1 MKDVTSTSF
10 GLVIAFLLPGLVG
23 FLSLIFWS
31 MTIKEIFTTFL
42 SAESNVGL
50 FLLVIL
56 IALIIGL
63 IVTVLRWLIYE
74 HFRSDYLAAKD
85 FAAIGTDEIKLA
97 AFRAA
102 VDEHYRYHQFW
113 GGMTIVLPIF
123 VIGWVMNHWNTVSFS
138 KVIFISF
145 LSIVLEIVI
154 GAAAIEAYKRYVS
167 RARFIMRGE

>member
-1 MKDVTSTSF
+1 MKDITSTSF

-23 FLSLIFWS
+23 FLSLIYWS
-31 MTIKEIFTTFL
+31 KTIKDIFTTFL

-74 HFRSDYLAAKD
+74 HFRSDLLDAKD
-85 FAAIGTDEIKLA
+85 FAAIGSDEIKLA

-113 GGMTIVLPIF
+113 GGMTIVLPLF
-123 VIGWVMNHWNTVSFS
+123 VIGWIINNWNTANFS
-138 KVIFISF
+138 KIIFISL
-145 LSIVLEIVI
+145 LSILLEAVM
-154 GAAAIEAYKRYVS
+154 AAAAVEAYKRYVS
-167 RARFIMRGE
+167 RARFIMKGE